1 MLKPHM
7 KVPIPPHSYRR
18 PTQIAMHTRV
28 ECEYVH
34 IKPEMS
40 ALYSDPL
47 ENETKSKSLH
57 SGNEAVAWE

>member
-1 MLKPHM
+1 M
-7 KVPIPPHSYRR
+7 KVPIPHSYRR

-40 ALYSDPL
+40 VLYSDPL
-47 ENETKSKSLH
+47 GNETKSLR
-57 SGNEAVAWE
+57 SGNESVAWE